1 MLFKKYFNTLF
12 KLFSVIGLL
21 KKKNSICYK
30 CEIWFWMT
38 LQVPVSLGQ
47 QWKLKS

>member
-21 KKKNSICYK
+21 KKKTVSVTNVKFGFEWPYK
-30 CEIWFWMT
+30 F
-38 LQVPVSLGQ
+38 
-47 QWKLKS
+47 